1 MDKDVVEL
9 YDTFTELAKE
19 LSCRQIAELYRN
31 DKEEEGGFEVSK
43 LMNDSITLRSKIF
56 MVYITKGCGVNF
68 IAVKKRHI
76 F

>member
-9 YDTFTELAKE
+9 YDTFTELSKE

-31 DKEEEGGFEVSK
+31 DKEEEGGFEVTK
-43 LMNDSITLRSKIF
+43 LMNDCVTLRSKMF
-56 MVYITKGCGVNF
+56 TVYITKGNGVNF
-68 IAVKKRHI
+68 IAVKKRHV